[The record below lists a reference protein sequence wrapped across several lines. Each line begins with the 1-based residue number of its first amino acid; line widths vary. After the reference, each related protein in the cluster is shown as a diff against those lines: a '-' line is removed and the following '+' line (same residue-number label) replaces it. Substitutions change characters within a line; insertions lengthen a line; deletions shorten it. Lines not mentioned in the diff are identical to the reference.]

1 MSAHNPYYDE
11 THTPKAYFI
20 SFRCYG
26 TWLHGDARGSVD
38 MLHNTYRTPFLPPD
52 AILEAE
58 EHQLLKS
65 LPIKLD
71 AWQRGAVE
79 SAIRE
84 TCEIR
89 NWWLLALS
97 VRTEHVHTVIDT
109 GKRDPEKAMSAFK
122 ANATRKMIE
131 AGIWRQGQKP
141 WSRHGST
148 RWLWTTRSVDCAIE
162 YVRNCQGNELPN
174 FNSWK

>member
-1 MSAHNPYYDE
+1 MSAHNPYFDE
-11 THTPKAYFI
+11 SHIPKAYFI

-38 MLHNTYRTPFLPPD
+38 MLHNTYRTSFLSPNPK
-52 AILEAE
+52 LEAAKL
-58 EHQLLKS
+58 QLLKS
-65 LPIKLD
+65 APIKLD
-71 AWQRGAVE
+71 AIRRNAVE

-89 NWWLLALS
+89 NWWLLALN
-97 VRTEHVHTVIDT
+97 VRTEHVHIVVDT
-109 GKRDPEKAMSAFK
+109 GARDPELTMSVFK
-122 ANATRKMIE
+122 ANATRKMTE
-131 AGIWRQGQKP
+131 ADAWQQGQKP

-162 YVRNCQGNELPN
+162 YVINGQGNDLPN
-174 FNSWK
+174 FDDWK